1 MTQPSEA
8 MVDADFL
15 KVMNISLAEGRDF
28 LKSIADSNAFI
39 LNEAAVNQLGLKNPV
54 GKEMVWV
61 RDGGPPVK
69 GPIIGVAKDFHFQ
82 SLREPLRPLMMR
94 LDNRYNFAVI
104 KVQSA
109 DFESTIKNIE
119 STWQKFDNRFRFEF
133 SFLDEQLNQLYREEQ
148 NMTSVLDIFSLLGV
162 GIASMGL
169 LGIAALAFRQRTKEV
184 SIRKVLGASLSNLI
198 VLLIKDF
205 TKLVLIAIVLAVPLI
220 WWLMNNWLQNFSFR
234 VTINPLV
241 FVATGVSLVLI
252 CWITLSFLT
261 MKTARINPAETLKS
275 E

>member
-1 MTQPSEA
+1 
-8 MVDADFL
+8 
-15 KVMNISLAEGRDF
+15 
-28 LKSIADSNAFI
+28 
-39 LNEAAVNQLGLKNPV
+39 
-54 GKEMVWV
+54 VWV

-205 TKLVLIAIVLAVPLI
+205 TKLVLIAIVLAVPLV

>member
-1 MTQPSEA
+1 
-8 MVDADFL
+8 
-15 KVMNISLAEGRDF
+15 
-28 LKSIADSNAFI
+28 
-39 LNEAAVNQLGLKNPV
+39 
-54 GKEMVWV
+54 
-61 RDGGPPVK
+61 
-69 GPIIGVAKDFHFQ
+69 
-82 SLREPLRPLMMR
+82 
-94 LDNRYNFAVI
+94 
-104 KVQSA
+104 
-109 DFESTIKNIE
+109 
-119 STWQKFDNRFRFEF
+119 
-133 SFLDEQLNQLYREEQ
+133 
-148 NMTSVLDIFSLLGV
+148 
-162 GIASMGL
+162 L